1 MPRLGASLLSQPLTH
16 AEAKDVRDKCIHAS
30 RERIQ
35 ERINIIQRRLKLQ
48 EEDLEKRQA
57 QYKRSRDHVDGADEE
72 YEQVRFFFVY
82 LYNIYFLCLD
92 RVYVLYSY
100 VESFIHHHHLLSL
113 L

>member
-92 RVYVLYSY
+92 RVTYCT
-100 VESFIHHHHLLSL
+100 
-113 L
+113 